1 MSEREAYSD
10 HEWQTLQFAPL
21 AAFHAVAYAD
31 GGISSPESGVFMTK
45 LGQVSGLSVPAA
57 SLVREVFESLRDDH
71 ARLLQRFE
79 DARLGGVTFD
89 LVLRETKELLDTKA
103 EPAQAKT
110 FRDVIRIL
118 CVAIAEAA
126 PIVGLKVTA
135 QEHEAIEHVTA
146 QLG

>member
-1 MSEREAYSD
+1 VSQRDAYAD

-31 GGISSPESGVFMTK
+31 GAISPPESSVFMTK
-45 LGQVSGLSVPAA
+45 LAQVSGLGVPAA

-79 DARLGGVTFD
+79 DARLGGLTFD
-89 LVLRETKELLDTKA
+89 LVFGEVKDLLDTKA
-103 EPAQAKT
+103 EPAHAKA

-118 CVAIAEAA
+118 CLAIAEAA

-135 QEHEAIEHVTA
+135 QEHAAIEHVTA
-146 QLG
+146 QLA